1 MFPVSGT
8 SPIAALDAGRLSELA
23 REVERRVPGDP
34 VGAMERLAT
43 LRVLVTAIPEPL
55 AGEAARLGRI
65 LDQLDADLRTGAVR
79 SITGLSRQVRQLE
92 AAATFATIRN

>member
-79 SITGLSRQVRQLE
+79 SITGLTRQVRQLE